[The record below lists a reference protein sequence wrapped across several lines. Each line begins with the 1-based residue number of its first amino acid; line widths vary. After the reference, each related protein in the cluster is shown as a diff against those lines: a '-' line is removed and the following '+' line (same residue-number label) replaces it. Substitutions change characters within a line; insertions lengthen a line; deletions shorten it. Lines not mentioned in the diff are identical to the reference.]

1 MIHFHYSWSWIEF
14 CVGACPVRG
23 AGSHC
28 LSVTITH
35 RHQYRDR
42 GTWSE
47 WQWRR
52 DTNIQM
58 CGCASQ
64 ESTQTA
70 LIATSAI
77 SLLHARAGTRAIC
90 QNIRRNNITHR
101 QRGARFFD
109 SLACSRWGNRRGTT
123 TYLMMYVM
131 LCWQEHT
138 QSVSAMWSWIL
149 SDMVKA
155 SPKQS
160 FWYAKYISI

>member
-35 RHQYRDR
+35 WHQYRDR